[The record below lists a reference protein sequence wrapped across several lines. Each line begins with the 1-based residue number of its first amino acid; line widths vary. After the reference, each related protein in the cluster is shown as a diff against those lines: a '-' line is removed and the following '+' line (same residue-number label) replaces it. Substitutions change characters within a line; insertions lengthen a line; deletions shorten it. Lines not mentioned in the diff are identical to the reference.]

1 MLTLARYDLFLV
13 FNKYRLT
20 KNELCTPVYIEFN
33 LLYTVFPHLF
43 SLYCYRKYFNKS
55 SPLLLRGCAGSLQ
68 VRWTCGVIMEQFE
81 EEEEQQPSDQSDLL
95 TGSQDQVE
103 DEEKPS
109 QGQEGNSG
117 DEWDTDL
124 ETDSRLK

>member
-1 MLTLARYDLFLV
+1 M
-13 FNKYRLT
+13 
-20 KNELCTPVYIEFN
+20 
-33 LLYTVFPHLF
+33 
-43 SLYCYRKYFNKS
+43 
-55 SPLLLRGCAGSLQ
+55 
-68 VRWTCGVIMEQFE
+68 MEQFE
-81 EEEEQQPSDQSDLL
+81 EEEEQQLSDQSDLL